1 MADLRLSVNS
11 QVLDLWI
18 CGYGIYFYIMKMNNI
33 KLVLAL
39 ICLSFTSNS
48 SAQNDDLKKNKVF
61 VGLQSLGP
69 AWLGSVSTGCVFNNR
84 FHIEIGGGLVGYYG
98 GFKYAFHNDK
108 KPKHRDLY
116 IGALFASA
124 LNERAGGDQ
133 GILAGEMDYRIYMP
147 IGLKKQT
154 NNFYRAPEIAINWF
168 FTGRDRANSDFSIF
182 LGYQVG
188 WLF

>member
-1 MADLRLSVNS
+1 
-11 QVLDLWI
+11 
-18 CGYGIYFYIMKMNNI
+18 MKTKSI
-33 KLVLAL
+33 KLMLAL
-39 ICLSFTSNS
+39 ICLSFTSYS
-48 SAQNDDLKKNKVF
+48 SAQNDSIKQNKVF
-61 VGLQSLGP
+61 VGAQFLGP
-69 AWLGSVSTGCVFNNR
+69 AWFASVSTGYIVNNR
-84 FHIEIGGGLVGYYG
+84 FHFEVGGGLVGYYG

-124 LNERAGGDQ
+124 LNERAGYDQ
-133 GILAGEMDYRIYMP
+133 GILAGEMDYRIYVP

-154 NNFYRAPEIAINWF
+154 NNFYRAPEIAVNWF
-168 FTGRDRANSDFSIF
+168 ITGRDRANSDFSIF